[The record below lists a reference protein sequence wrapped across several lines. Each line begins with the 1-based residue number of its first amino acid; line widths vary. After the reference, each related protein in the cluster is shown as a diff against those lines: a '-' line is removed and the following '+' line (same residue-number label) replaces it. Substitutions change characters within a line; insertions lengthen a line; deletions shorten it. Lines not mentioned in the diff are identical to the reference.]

1 MAVGFA
7 LAAGLV
13 KGFTKNIGREA
24 ARREKDDA
32 RLDKLEEMLFA
43 SMLKPVD
50 ERPGV
55 DAINSIQ
62 DTLKNAKKA
71 QAERGSID
79 LFGTPG
85 KRIDLD
91 LMKTANLLNEVQGG
105 TLNFGGYKIPVSKLY
120 GTKALL
126 NKPFEQGQE
135 WLRAVNVH
143 INDPMKKALFFN
155 FLKNNEQAKNLFQSE
170 YGRHAKLFLNGYT
183 KNFSVEGS
191 KQGAFTQVADN
202 FSNFADVNRFFGSKE
217 IHPVDVVTGSQLLTN
232 VTPTKGKVYFRAT
245 DENGINVLSPFEFQ
259 GPDAGRNYAA
269 LKTISDRLNY
279 KSPSHFIFDFQSK
292 APELKLPM
300 GEDPNGVYT
309 YIFDA
314 IELEKMNFSGITR
327 DGGDVN
333 KLAKYLTSRHGN
345 NRFRMALAVMPLIG
359 DVESYSQM
367 MAQNG
372 NIMRGLPRVD
382 EIEQI
387 FNLGKGGAKKIKENY
402 RDAIAV
408 RNDLR
413 ELIELRKS
421 LPTGVG
427 VVEKIGSV
435 LTSIFGTGGQIEQVG
450 NLLSRTAGGEDFDA
464 DRGRIAVKNFLA
476 KYRTDSDQEKLGRV
490 DSLIISLAA
499 RMARAVDPSGRLSN
513 QDFEVQLQR
522 LGNSGLFTNIPRQL
536 AALEETL
543 GDFSNRVNR
552 LKVINDILDGRGA
565 SGVSYSL
572 SPTERRL
579 LYADK
584 QVQSLLDSASPEV
597 ISNLAG
603 KKFSY
608 QVALKEKRIQTSA
621 THVGPNGEEVE
632 IMFDTNDNQVQGFF
646 FINGKRVPQN
656 QVRFVRP
663 DARQLFAGTETER
676 DPTRRTKDTQTF
688 VGDDP
693 SFIDEDLQKQIKEDP
708 RKLGATAKP
717 VVTQTPPPPP
727 PEGQTGQYPKEST
740 IVRPL
745 GNGQF
750 VISTPQ
756 GEKTVIR
763 NQDGSYSDVE
773 VTS

>member
-1 MAVGFA
+1 MAAGFA

-120 GTKALL
+120 GTKSLL

-135 WLRAVNVH
+135 WLKAVNVH

-155 FLKNNEQAKNLFQSE
+155 FLTNNESAKNLFQSE

-191 KQGAFTQVADN
+191 KQKAFTQIIDN
-202 FSNFADVNRFFGSKE
+202 FNNFADVDRFFGSKSV
-217 IHPVDVVTGSQLLTN
+217 HPVDVVTGSELLTN

-333 KLAKYLTSRHGN
+333 KLAKYLTGRHGN

-372 NIMRGLPRVD
+372 NIMQGLPRVD

-408 RNDLR
+408 RNDLNK
-413 ELIELRKS
+413 LIELRKS

-476 KYRTDSDQEKLGRV
+476 KYRTDSDQEKLGQV

-740 IVRPL
+740 IVRGL
-745 GNGQF
+745 GNGKFIIQ
-750 VISTPQ
+750 TPQ
-756 GEKTVIR
+756 GNKTVIK

-773 VTS
+773 VFG